1 VKPARA
7 TSVILTGVVAGVV
20 GWLILR
26 AWLDNGHEP
35 LPLPWTAVAG
45 TLGLVVAVIAAGLP
59 VRRWQ
64 QGRRDHAL
72 DPLVAARTV
81 VLAKAAAYGGA
92 VLAGWYAAQALTI
105 LPDVVGARRT
115 RLLLASLA
123 FLAAC
128 CVSVA
133 GMVVQHWC
141 RLPPP
146 DDEDQ
151 EGDRDDA
158 A

>member
-1 VKPARA
+1 
-7 TSVILTGVVAGVV
+7 
-20 GWLILR
+20 
-26 AWLDNGHEP
+26 
-35 LPLPWTAVAG
+35 
-45 TLGLVVAVIAAGLP
+45 
-59 VRRWQ
+59 
-64 QGRRDHAL
+64 
-72 DPLVAARTV
+72 

-133 GMVVQHWC
+133 GMVVQALVPAA
-141 RLPPP
+141 RRTTTRINRATATTRR
-146 DDEDQ
+146 DEP
-151 EGDRDDA
+151 
-158 A
+158 